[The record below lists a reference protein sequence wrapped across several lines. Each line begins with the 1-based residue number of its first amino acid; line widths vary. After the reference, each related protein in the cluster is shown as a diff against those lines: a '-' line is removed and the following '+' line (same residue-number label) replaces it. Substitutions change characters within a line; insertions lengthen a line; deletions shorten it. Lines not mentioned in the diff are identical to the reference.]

1 MHLIKS
7 SFKNLCIQII
17 FPVDVKIIKQLSSF
31 LVPTALDLR
40 KRDHAVLVGL
50 NAACQETVTYIKQ
63 DIHIYIFIYM
73 YMFGGSGKIM

>member
-50 NAACQETVTYIKQ
+50 NAACQDTTVTYIKQ
-63 DIHIYIFIYM
+63 DIYIYIYICVYVWWLR
-73 YMFGGSGKIM
+73 